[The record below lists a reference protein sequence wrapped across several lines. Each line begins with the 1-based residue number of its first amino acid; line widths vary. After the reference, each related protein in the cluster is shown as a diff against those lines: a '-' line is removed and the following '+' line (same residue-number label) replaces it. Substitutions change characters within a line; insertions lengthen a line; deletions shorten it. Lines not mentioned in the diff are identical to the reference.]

1 MKKVAIFIVLVFAV
15 TWPWGYIA
23 RPLLGSANTWT
34 FLTGLLPSVWAP
46 TVIALM
52 LILAA
57 GGTTRVR
64 NELRTRLTIRRDKLW
79 WLVVAIV
86 VPILTSAFAMSVA
99 RSAGDGA
106 PFIDLNSALPVVGM
120 QLITGAVGEELGWRG
135 YVLSRAGQTL
145 GPAAASASM
154 GILWAFWHLPAFFT
168 PGMPHQ
174 FIPLPLFL
182 IAVASFG
189 IFLGLLFT
197 ETQES
202 VLPTMSA
209 HVSLNIMLAIGGL
222 DVTSRSFWLT
232 LAIFNSLIAG
242 AALVRL
248 RRLAPGKR

>member
-23 RPLLGSANTWT
+23 RPLLGSGTTWI

-46 TVIALM
+46 TVIALI
-52 LILAA
+52 LVLAA
-57 GGTTRVR
+57 GGTAKVR
-64 NELRTRLTIRRDKLW
+64 NELRTRLTIRREELS
-79 WLVVAIV
+79 WLVVGGVLPIV
-86 VPILTSAFAMSVA
+86 VCVSAISVA

-106 PFIDLNSALPVVGM
+106 PFINLNAALPVIGL

-145 GPAAASASM
+145 GPPVASAGM

-182 IAVASFG
+182 IAVGSFG
-189 IFLGLLFT
+189 VFLGLLFN
-197 ETQES
+197 ETHES
-202 VLPTMSA
+202 VLPTMLA
-209 HVSLNIMLAIGGL
+209 HVSLNVMLAIGGV

-232 LAIFNSLIAG
+232 LAILNGLIAG

-248 RRLAPGKR
+248 RQLASRRR